1 MARRFTGKD
10 VLRETRISQ
19 LAVAPDGSTAVYA
32 RRTIEGGEYRTRL
45 WRVPLTRG
53 RAEQITTGELDVR
66 PRFSPDGHTVLF
78 LSRRSGTSQP
88 WLLPLGGGEP
98 TQLADF
104 PTEVGVAEWSPGG
117 ERVLAL
123 AESGEDRYRIGGT
136 ERPTARRIAD
146 LSWRLDL
153 VGYSDQFTSLWV
165 VPATGGK
172 PKRLTEPRYEVAG
185 AFWSA
190 DGKRIGY
197 LADQGQGAALLE
209 LPQAWAI
216 PAGGGRPTRLASLRG
231 EIAAAAWSSKGRLAF
246 LGTDEEQAPG
256 WTNIGLWV
264 QQGRSRQR
272 LGAEL
277 DRTFCFLVASDLY
290 DFSARFPPPLV
301 WLDDENLLVLATD
314 GGTCVPYRIGL
325 DGLAERLVERGD
337 AVCSWLAAGG
347 GRVAVVANVAGAA
360 SEVYAV
366 EDGDLRQLS
375 RNGSRWLAPYRQEP
389 ERHFVRHR
397 DGHDL
402 EAWVLRPRGRRSRG
416 LVLQIHGG
424 PHLAHGPTPWLEM
437 LALAD
442 AGFTVLYGNP
452 RGSVGYG
459 EQFAKAIDG
468 DWGNTDASDCLRLAD
483 SLPHGPVDE
492 AQAVRGIGV
501 APVAVDRFRELL
513 AVPDRAPRVPVEDG
527 EAGLGEREHLEPRRR
542 PVGEVGPA
550 VDLEDETAAA
560 PSSRPYEPGVEV
572 VAVAVA
578 NRVVLRLPTVGRE
591 PAASVSRELPQV
603 PILDCIDVTCAAG
616 HVCHDGN
623 PAAGRGQPGADCV
636 ITLNETLGRAVET
649 EAVGHAGPAVGDE
662 HEQVLVVE
670 PEERRREASG
680 EVVKVA
686 GDEEAEGAVELGA
699 DALLGAP
706 LLHPEPDVRP
716 AGRTLLVEAE
726 ERESSRRR
734 PCRCGD
740 LPRELR
746 ELRGPAAA
754 RWDRP
759 CLRPLE
765 QRGLRSQVGQEA
777 DPRSVRGPEGLG
789 DLIARL
795 GQSRGLPTR
804 SRDDPEA
811 RELVADADE
820 VESPAEVGDR
830 AGRGLLG
837 IADSIPVLA
846 AFAERE
852 HALSVR
858 RPLRSSDFH
867 RELGQL
873 LGLAACER
881 QEPGLEAARTA

>member
-1 MARRFTGKD
+1 MAVHDCRMARRFTGKD

-146 LSWRLDL
+146 LSWRL
-153 VGYSDQFTSLWV
+153 
-165 VPATGGK
+165 
-172 PKRLTEPRYEVAG
+172 E
-185 AFWSA
+185 
-190 DGKRIGY
+190 
-197 LADQGQGAALLE
+197 LA
-209 LPQAWAI
+209 QAWAI

-325 DGLAERLVERGD
+325 DGLAERLVERDD

-468 DWGNTDASDCLRLAD
+468 DWGNTDASDCLRLIDWAVRQGIGD
-483 SLPHGPVDE
+483 RRHVGLLGLSYGGYMTNWLLGRHPGRFAAAVSENPVVDLFSFYGESDVGFIIAKYAAGVDE
-492 AQAVRGIGV
+492 PWTDFARLL
-501 APVAVDRFRELL
+501 DR
-513 AVPDRAPRVPVEDG
+513 
-527 EAGLGEREHLEPRRR
+527 
-542 PVGEVGPA
+542 
-550 VDLEDETAAA
+550 
-560 PSSRPYEPGVEV
+560 S
-572 VAVAVA
+572 
-578 NRVVLRLPTVGRE
+578 PTSQLHRN
-591 PAASVSRELPQV
+591 
-603 PILDCIDVTCAAG
+603 T
-616 HVCHDGN
+616 
-623 PAAGRGQPGADCV
+623 
-636 ITLNETLGRAVET
+636 
-649 EAVGHAGPAVGDE
+649 
-662 HEQVLVVE
+662 
-670 PEERRREASG
+670 
-680 EVVKVA
+680 
-686 GDEEAEGAVELGA
+686 
-699 DALLGAP
+699 AP
-706 LLHPEPDVRP
+706 LLLLQAEGDLRCP
-716 AGRTLLVEAE
+716 AGQT
-726 ERESSRRR
+726 
-734 PCRCGD
+734 
-740 LPRELR
+740 ELAFTM
-746 ELRGPAAA
+746 LR
-754 RWDRP
+754 
-759 CLRPLE
+759 
-765 QRGLRSQVGQEA
+765 
-777 DPRSVRGPEGLG
+777 
-789 DLIARL
+789 RL
-795 GQSRGLPTR
+795 GQPVEMVRYP
-804 SRDDPEA
+804 
-811 RELVADADE
+811 DE
-820 VESPAEVGDR
+820 FH
-830 AGRGLLG
+830 LL
-837 IADSIPVLA
+837 
-846 AFAERE
+846 
-852 HALSVR
+852 LSVGRPDR
-858 RPLRSSDFH
+858 RVARI
-867 RELGQL
+867 
-873 LGLAACER
+873 ER
-881 QEPGLEAARTA
+881 IVDWFGRYL